1 MIDISV
7 TDLVKSFDLEKK
19 ILDGVSFQIDTGER
33 VGLLG
38 KNGAGKSTLFNILT
52 GELDYDSGQVLI
64 APGRRVGLISQIPVY
79 PEGYT
84 VEDVLR
90 SAFQRTTALKEEMD
104 RLTRQMEQGDSDP
117 QTLRRYGEL
126 TARFEGLGGYDT
138 DTAVNKVS
146 NGLSIDGDMRQ
157 RLFDQLS
164 GGEKTRVNLGRLILE
179 DTDILLLDE
188 PTNHLDLQA
197 TEWLEEYIRSFRGT
211 VVTISHDR
219 YFLDRTVT
227 RIIEILDGKAEF
239 YSGNYSFYAIEK
251 ERRYQE
257 RMKQYL
263 KEQAKIQ
270 QLEKAAEQMHLWA
283 FMGNDALHKR
293 AFSMEKRIERMRTVS
308 KPTRA
313 KKMDA
318 RFASREFR
326 GDEVLQLKG
335 VSKSF
340 GDRTLFSDVYLR
352 VEGGERIAF
361 LGENGAG
368 KTTLLNMITGGEPVD
383 SGIIRMGPA
392 IRAAYLPQIIHF
404 EHPERSLLDTM
415 LYEKKGMTPQTARN
429 RLAAYQFQGED
440 VFKSVS
446 VLSGG
451 ELSRLR
457 LCMLM
462 DEEINFLILDE
473 PTNHLDITS
482 KEILENALSHYG
494 GTVLYVS
501 HDRYFINKTA
511 TRILD
516 LTGGKLLNY
525 IGNYD
530 YYLEKRED
538 MMAAHF
544 GTSSDG
550 TAKTPAA
557 GGSVFSGSV
566 LRTAGA
572 ADSGQASVSVQS
584 VFPNSPATDTK
595 LDWKAQKEEQARLR
609 KRQNDLKK
617 VEAEIHDL
625 ETRDG
630 EIDALLC
637 DESVFTDVARL
648 MELNKE
654 KEDLAAKLEVLY
666 EKWEEL
672 AE

>member
-19 ILDGVSFQIDTGER
+19 ILDGISFQVDTGER

-38 KNGAGKSTLFNILT
+38 KNGAGKTTLFNILT
-52 GELDYDSGQVLI
+52 GDLDYDSGEVLI

-79 PEGYT
+79 PAGYT

-104 RLTRQMEQGDSDP
+104 ALTRRMEQGDSDTH
-117 QTLRRYGEL
+117 TLRRYGEL

-146 NGLSIDGDMRQ
+146 NGLSIDGDMRR

-308 KPTRA
+308 KPTKAR
-313 KKMDA
+313 KMDA

-361 LGENGAG
+361 LGENGTG
-368 KTTLLNMITGGEPVD
+368 KTTLLNMIAGTDRQRHHPHGSRHPGGVSAPDHSLRPPGAFPFGHDV
-383 SGIIRMGPA
+383 IR
-392 IRAAYLPQIIHF
+392 
-404 EHPERSLLDTM
+404 
-415 LYEKKGMTPQTARN
+415 
-429 RLAAYQFQGED
+429 
-440 VFKSVS
+440 
-446 VLSGG
+446 
-451 ELSRLR
+451 
-457 LCMLM
+457 
-462 DEEINFLILDE
+462 
-473 PTNHLDITS
+473 
-482 KEILENALSHYG
+482 
-494 GTVLYVS
+494 
-501 HDRYFINKTA
+501 
-511 TRILD
+511 
-516 LTGGKLLNY
+516 
-525 IGNYD
+525 
-530 YYLEKRED
+530 
-538 MMAAHF
+538 
-544 GTSSDG
+544 
-550 TAKTPAA
+550 
-557 GGSVFSGSV
+557 
-566 LRTAGA
+566 
-572 ADSGQASVSVQS
+572 
-584 VFPNSPATDTK
+584 
-595 LDWKAQKEEQARLR
+595 KAQYNIPNRPQPPGCLPIPGGGCVQKRVCPVRRRAQPSAAVHAHGRGNQLPDPGRAHQPSGHRVTGVDRGGGGGLR
-609 KRQNDLKK
+609 RHPA
-617 VEAEIHDL
+617 V
-625 ETRDG
+625 RVPRP
-630 EIDALLC
+630 
-637 DESVFTDVARL
+637 VFHQSLRHAGLGAVRR
-648 MELNKE
+648 
-654 KEDLAAKLEVLY
+654 Y
-666 EKWEEL
+666 HQ
-672 AE
+672 

>member
-19 ILDGVSFQIDTGER
+19 ILDGISFQVDTGER

-38 KNGAGKSTLFNILT
+38 KNGAGKTTLFNILT
-52 GELDYDSGQVLI
+52 GDLDYDSGEVLI

-79 PEGYT
+79 PAGYT

-104 RLTRQMEQGDSDP
+104 ALTRRMEQGDSDTH
-117 QTLRRYGEL
+117 TLRRYGEL

-146 NGLSIDGDMRQ
+146 NGLSIDDDMRR

-308 KPTRA
+308 KPTKAR
-313 KKMDA
+313 KMDA

-361 LGENGAG
+361 LGENGTG
-368 KTTLLNMITGGEPVD
+368 KTTLLNMIAGAEPAG

-404 EHPERSLLDTM
+404 DHPERSLLDTM
-415 LYEKKGMTPQTARN
+415 LYEKRNITPQTARN

-473 PTNHLDITS
+473 PTNHLDIAS
-482 KEILENALSHYG
+482 REWIEEAVEAFD
-494 GTVLYVS
+494 GTLLFVS
-501 HDRYFINKTA
+501 HDRYFINRFA
-511 TRILD
+511 TRVWEL
-516 LTGGKLLNY
+516 
-525 IGNYD
+525 
-530 YYLEKRED
+530 
-538 MMAAHF
+538 
-544 GTSSDG
+544 SDG
-550 TAKTPAA
+550 TINDYPMGFAQYRAAKAEEKKPA
-557 GGSVFSGSV
+557 
-566 LRTAGA
+566 
-572 ADSGQASVSVQS
+572 
-584 VFPNSPATDTK
+584 PAP
-595 LDWKAQKEEQARLR
+595 AQKKKQDTRPPRGGREKQAAR
-609 KRQNDLKK
+609 RQL
-617 VEAEIHDL
+617 
-625 ETRDG
+625 
-630 EIDALLC
+630 
-637 DESVFTDVARL
+637 
-648 MELNKE
+648 
-654 KEDLAAKLEVLY
+654 
-666 EKWEEL
+666 
-672 AE
+672 